1 MLMAVSERSPLT
13 GANTG
18 DYAARAKRHSVAR
31 DAERAVSLALS
42 RWRLVTFLP
51 ALALLIW
58 WIDRPR
64 PLLFV
69 GAATLFFV
77 FGVLVV
83 RHARVDE
90 RAAWYEALRV
100 VNARAIAR
108 VGRDWDGLPSGVPP
122 TGPASH
128 IPHAYAEDL
137 DIFGRASL
145 YQWLGPAATA
155 AGAETLQRWLLA
167 PTAAHEIRLRQQAV
181 EELAPRHDWREQLAA
196 FGAVETQSTPLP
208 IGGFLAWAE
217 SHVPPLPYF
226 SALRMVVYALT
237 ATIWVLIALHA
248 SGVTP
253 ALWPLPL
260 LLGIILSFV
269 TAYGVHTTFNS
280 AGTGQRALRQYAALL
295 AHIVAQPFD
304 APRLSSIQDRLG
316 SHAEPAPVAMR
327 RLNRILGFAE
337 LRHGSALLHFPIQAL
352 TLWDFHVIF
361 ALERWRRRTGS
372 HVRDWLEAAGEM
384 DALACLAAVRF
395 DNPAWCQPRIV
406 ETRVLQASA
415 IGHPLIPDARRVAN
429 DVRVGPPGTVLLI
442 TGSNMSG
449 KSTLLRAL
457 GLNAVLAQAG
467 APVCAADLE
476 MPAVD
481 LYTSI
486 RIQDSLEHGI
496 SYFMA
501 ALARLKAVVDAA
513 EREHEERVL
522 FYLLDEILQGTNS
535 VERGMA
541 VQAVARHLLT
551 SPAIGAITTHDLG
564 VAEEEPL
571 RSSSILV
578 HFTETVDGG
587 GTMTFDYKL
596 RPGLATS
603 RNAMRLLKLIGID

>member
-1 MLMAVSERSPLT
+1 MAASDRSPVT
-13 GANTG
+13 RANTG
-18 DYAARAKRHSVAR
+18 DYTARAKRHLTAR

-42 RWRLVTFLP
+42 RWRLATFLP
-51 ALALLIW
+51 ALALLVW
-58 WIDRPR
+58 WIESGRPV
-64 PLLFV
+64 LFF
-69 GAATLFFV
+69 AAAALFFV

-100 VNARAIAR
+100 VNERGMARIR
-108 VGRDWDGLPSGVPP
+108 RDWDALPPGVPAVETASP
-122 TGPASH
+122 GPH
-128 IPHAYAEDL
+128 PYAEDL

-155 AGAETLQRWLLA
+155 AGAATLLRWLLA
-167 PTAAHEIRLRQQAV
+167 AATPDEIRLRQQAV
-181 EELAPRHDWREQLAA
+181 EDLAPRQDWREQLSA
-196 FGAVETQSTPLP
+196 FGAVDTQSTHLP
-208 IGGFLAWAE
+208 IGGFLNWAE
-217 SHVPPLPYF
+217 SQAPLLPYF
-226 SALRMVVYALT
+226 SALRIVVYVLSVS
-237 ATIWVLIALHA
+237 IWVLIALHA
-248 SGVTP
+248 TGVTP

-260 LLGIILSFV
+260 LAGIILSFV
-269 TAYGVHTTFNS
+269 TAYGVHTAFNS
-280 AGTGQRALRQYAALL
+280 AGAGQRALRQYAALL
-295 AHIVAQPFD
+295 AHTVAQPFD
-304 APRLSSIQDRLG
+304 SARLSAIQDRLG

-372 HVRDWLEAAGEM
+372 HVRDWLEAAGEL

-395 DNPAWCQPRIV
+395 DNPAWCRPRIV

-415 IGHPLIPDARRVAN
+415 IGHPLIPDTRRVDN
-429 DVRVGPPGTVLLI
+429 DVRVGPPGSVLLI

-457 GLNAVLAQAG
+457 GLNVVLAQAG
-467 APVCAADLE
+467 APACAADLE
-476 MPAVD
+476 MPAAD

-513 EREHEERVL
+513 EREPEDRVL

-551 SPAIGAITTHDLG
+551 APAIGAITTHDLG

-571 RSSSILV
+571 RSSSVLV
-578 HFTETVDGG
+578 HFTETVDEAGA
-587 GTMTFDYKL
+587 MTFDYKL